1 MARDRGARSVA
12 PLRSTLLSEGDIAS
26 VPSGEGSAV
35 AGRASAGPI
44 SAGLKLDA
52 DGMLFGWAM
61 DLSDPSRRLVVEIL
75 ADGVSLAVVKADMH
89 VDWLQRNGNGDG
101 CYGFTVASNPRLLIA
116 NFELVLA
123 NDDRVIARC
132 AACAD
137 STGDELAAFSTGSV
151 LWRGGLRLSGTLR
164 DHRAGG
170 ANLPELQAY
179 DGSKLLDVVLRLHA
193 EEADLR
199 GGACY
204 QFDLLLPVE
213 LADGELH
220 MVRVVNEAGA
230 ELDGSPVAV
239 LVHRHGFRGLAP
251 ALGRLPKAA
260 ETLRQQT
267 LAFLEQLIPAS
278 LPFERYPWWSKA
290 FADEAAFADVAS
302 NHTIGIVIV
311 GRAGSEVTLASLRQQ
326 RGQFSVRVG
335 ILDVDDSDH
344 FRFSRARW
352 ATVRADLEATKPAAI
367 LIVRAGASLKP
378 FACLAL
384 ADGFALADGAEER
397 ASLCFADHELFDLQG
412 GNVPLFQPAFDYERL
427 LSQGYAEGFFAVDR
441 LPAMEGEPDALLSTY
456 DVLFSA
462 LEDVRSRRGAVF
474 HVPRVLASVP
484 RLSPDA
490 ASNYL
495 AGAVGAHLGR
505 LGETAEIETGQG
517 ALLPVVHVRRP
528 RPDGEV
534 SIVIPTRDRLDL
546 LKPCIDSVS
555 DLTSHTDYRIVI
567 VDNGSR
573 DQATLDYLRDLTKQ
587 GVTVI
592 RDDGVFNYSRLNNAA
607 IRDVRSP
614 FVCLLN
620 NDVEVQSPDWLS
632 DMQSFF
638 SRDRV
643 GGVGA
648 KLVWPNGMLQH
659 GGVVLGMNF
668 AAGHAYDRYLADE
681 PGYADGILVA
691 REAGALTAACLLVK
705 REDFLQVGGLDESA
719 FPVAFNDVDLCL
731 KLRDTGKVLVWSPR
745 ARLLHRESASRT
757 SDHESPAK
765 QSRFEKELAELRR
778 RWAESFL
785 NDDYYNPSLNL
796 DAYGYTGLSLPPR
809 SRARRVANL

>member
-1 MARDRGARSVA
+1 MARGRGPRNVASRSA
-12 PLRSTLLSEGDIAS
+12 LLPGDGHLPLPAK
-26 VPSGEGSAV
+26 GEGPAAFKRGSGHVSAELRL
-35 AGRASAGPI
+35 G
-44 SAGLKLDA
+44 A
-52 DGMLFGWAM
+52 DGVLFGWAV
-61 DLSDPSRRLVVEIL
+61 DLSDLSRRLVVEIVG
-75 ADGVSLAVVKADMH
+75 DGVSLAIVRADMH
-89 VDWLQRNGNGDG
+89 VDWLQRNGHGDG
-101 CYGFTVASNPRLLIA
+101 CYGFTVALDPRLTLA
-116 NFELVLA
+116 NLELVLA

-132 AACAD
+132 TAGD
-137 STGDELAAFSTGSV
+137 GVPRDELAAFSTGSV
-151 LWRGGLRLSGTLR
+151 LWRGGLRLSGSLR
-164 DHRAGG
+164 DHRTDG
-170 ANLPELQAY
+170 ATLPELQAY
-179 DGSKLLDVVLRLHA
+179 DGSKQLDVILRLHA
-193 EEADLR
+193 EESDQR

-239 LVHRHGFRGLAP
+239 LAHRHGFRGLAP
-251 ALGRLPKAA
+251 AMGKLPRAA

-278 LPFERYPWWSKA
+278 LPFERYSWWSKA
-290 FADEAAFADVAS
+290 FADETAFADVVS

-311 GRAGSEVTLASLRQQ
+311 GRVGSEATLASLRQQ

-335 ILDVDDSDH
+335 ILDVDESDH
-344 FRFSRARW
+344 FRFSRAQW
-352 ATVRADLEATKPAAI
+352 ETIRADLAATGAVAT

-378 FACLAL
+378 HACLAL
-384 ADGFALADGAEER
+384 ADGLDLANADENCAALC
-397 ASLCFADHELFDLQG
+397 LADHELFDLQG
-412 GNVPLFQPAFDYERL
+412 GNDPLFLPTFDYERL
-427 LSQGYAEGFFAVDR
+427 LSQGYAEGFFAFDR
-441 LPAMEGEPDALLSTY
+441 LPAMEGEPEELVSTY
-456 DVLFSA
+456 DVLLSG
-462 LEDVRSRRGAVF
+462 LEDVGSRRGKVV

-484 RLSPDA
+484 RLATEA

-495 AGAVGAHLGR
+495 AAAVRAHLDR
-505 LGETAEIETGQG
+505 LGKLADIETGKG
-517 ALLPVVHVRRP
+517 ATLPVVHVRRP
-528 RPDGEV
+528 RLDGEV
-534 SIVIPTRDRLDL
+534 SIIIPTRDRLDL
-546 LKPCIDSVS
+546 LKPCIDSIR
-555 DLTSHTDYRIVI
+555 DLTTHADYRILV

-573 DQATLDYLRDLTKQ
+573 DQATLDYLRDLTRQ
-587 GVTVI
+587 GATVL

-607 IRDVRSP
+607 VREVRSP

-620 NDVEVQSPDWLS
+620 NDVEVLESEWLS
-632 DMQSFF
+632 DMQAFF
-638 SRDRV
+638 TRDRV
-643 GGVGA
+643 GAVGA
-648 KLVWPNGMLQH
+648 KLIWPNGMLQH

-705 REDFLQVGGLDESA
+705 RADFLKVGGLDEVA

-731 KLRDTGKVLVWSPR
+731 KLRQAGKVLVWSPR

-757 SDHESPAK
+757 SDSESPAK

-778 RWAESFL
+778 RWAAQFL

-796 DAYGYTGLSLPPR
+796 DAYGFTGLSLPPR
-809 SRARRVANL
+809 SRARRVAVL

>member
-1 MARDRGARSVA
+1 MARGRGSRSVA
-12 PLRSTLLSEGDIAS
+12 SRRSVLPGDGHLPLPAKSEGAAIS
-26 VPSGEGSAV
+26 R
-35 AGRASAGPI
+35 RAAGPV
-44 SAGLKLDA
+44 SAGLRLDA
-52 DGMLFGWAM
+52 DGVLFGWAI
-61 DLSDPSRRLVVEIL
+61 DLSDPARRLVVEIVG
-75 ADGVSLAVVKADMH
+75 DGVSLAVVKADMH
-89 VDWLQRNGNGDG
+89 VDWLQRNGHGDG
-101 CYGFTVASNPRLLIA
+101 CYGFTVASNPRLLVA

-132 AACAD
+132 AARSD
-137 STGDELAAFSTGSV
+137 SATDELAAFSTGSV

-164 DHRAGG
+164 DHRASG
-170 ANLPELQAY
+170 ATLPELHAY
-179 DGSKLLDVVLRLHA
+179 DGSKQLDVVLRLHP

-204 QFDLLLPVE
+204 QFDLLLPAE

-230 ELDGSPVAV
+230 QLDGSPVAV
-239 LVHRHGFRGLAP
+239 LAHRHGFRGLAP
-251 ALGRLPKAA
+251 SLGRLPKAA

-278 LPFERYPWWSKA
+278 LPFERYSWWSKA

-311 GRAGSEVTLASLRQQ
+311 GKVGSEVTLASLRQQ

-335 ILDVDDSDH
+335 ILDVDESDH
-344 FRFSRARW
+344 FRFSRAQW
-352 ATVRADLEATKPAAI
+352 ETVRADLAATGAVATLI
-367 LIVRAGASLKP
+367 LRAGASLKP

-384 ADGFALADGAEER
+384 ADGFDLANAAENRAALC
-397 ASLCFADHELFDLQG
+397 LADHELFDLQG
-412 GNVPLFQPAFDYERL
+412 GNVPLFLPTFDYERL
-427 LSQGYAEGFFAVDR
+427 LSQGYAEGFFAIDR
-441 LPAMEGEPDALLSTY
+441 LPAMEGAPDDLLSTY
-456 DVLFSA
+456 DVLLSA
-462 LEDVRSRRGAVF
+462 LEDVRSRRGKVV
-474 HVPRVLASVP
+474 HVPRMLASVP
-484 RLSPDA
+484 RLTPEA

-495 AGAVGAHLGR
+495 ASAVRAHFDR
-505 LGETAEIETGQG
+505 RGEQADIEPGQG
-517 ALLPVVHVRRP
+517 AALPVVHVRRP

-534 SIVIPTRDRLDL
+534 SIIIPTRDRLDL
-546 LKPCIDSVS
+546 LKPCIDSIR
-555 DLTSHTDYRIVI
+555 DLTSHSDYRILI

-573 DQATLDYLRDLTKQ
+573 DQGTLDYLRDLTRQ
-587 GVTVI
+587 GVTVL

-620 NDVEVQSPDWLS
+620 NDVEVLAPDWLS
-632 DMQSFF
+632 DMQGFF
-638 SRDRV
+638 ARERV

-648 KLVWPNGMLQH
+648 KLIWPNGMLQH

-691 REAGALTAACLLVK
+691 REAGALTAACLLMK
-705 REDFLQVGGLDESA
+705 REDVLHVGGLDEIA

-731 KLRDTGKVLVWSPR
+731 KLRDAGKVLVWSPR

-778 RWAESFL
+778 RWAVQFL
-785 NDDYYNPSLNL
+785 NDAYYNPSLNL

-809 SRARRVANL
+809 SRARRVAIL